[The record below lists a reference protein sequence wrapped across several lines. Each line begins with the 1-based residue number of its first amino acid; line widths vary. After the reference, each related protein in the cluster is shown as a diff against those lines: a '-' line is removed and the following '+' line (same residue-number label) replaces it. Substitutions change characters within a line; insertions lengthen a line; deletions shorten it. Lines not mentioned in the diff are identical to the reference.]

1 MPFLPLPRCS
11 NHQEKND
18 ARNVLMDNKTPI
30 EAETYYIAVMMEN
43 GQVVTFPEMPEGG
56 IKAAR
61 PVTNYD
67 VFETSRQ
74 VVEEFNNSI
83 LAQKVAEM
91 VIGALNPPVQE
102 PSDKIKEALKERGF
116 STDTTTK

>member
-1 MPFLPLPRCS
+1 M
-11 NHQEKND
+11 ED
-18 ARNVLMDNKTPI
+18 KTPLQ
-30 EAETYYIAVMMEN
+30 AETYYIAVMTEN
-43 GQVVTFPEMPEGG
+43 GQVITLTEMPEGG
-56 IKAAR
+56 IEAKR

-74 VVEEFNNSI
+74 VVEEFNNSL

-91 VIGALNPPVQE
+91 VVGALNPPVNE

-116 STDTTTK
+116 STDTATK

>member
-1 MPFLPLPRCS
+1 MSDEMLPL
-11 NHQEKND
+11 
-18 ARNVLMDNKTPI
+18 
-30 EAETYYIAVMMEN
+30 EAETYYIAVVTEN
-43 GQVVTFPEMPEGG
+43 GQVITLPEMPEAG
-56 IKAAR
+56 INAKR

-74 VVEEFNNSI
+74 VVEDFNNTL

-91 VIGALNPPVQE
+91 VVGALNPPIQE